1 MKTLRL
7 TFFLLLLTTTCFFHR
22 AFSADYT
29 QWRLP
34 EGAIKR
40 LGKGMIYGNISFSQD
55 GSLLAVASSI
65 GVWVYDG
72 YTGEEVGLFT
82 NHAVPITSVAVS
94 PDGKTVACS
103 NASEF
108 YVWDVDTGNLKLTI
122 SAHTS
127 DIESVAYSPDGKTL
141 ATVGGYDATAR
152 GYDTS
157 AKIWNASTGA
167 LIRSIDANT
176 DFVNTVAFSPD
187 GKTLATGGE
196 DDEISTIK
204 LWDTSNG
211 ELKSTLTMEEESVVW
226 RVREIA
232 FSPDG
237 SKIASCE
244 GWWHSGDTT
253 VKIWDVAS
261 SQLQST
267 LRGHVQGVYC
277 ISFSADGNTLAS
289 GSIDRTVCLWDV
301 ESGTYKTTLTAHRN
315 RINNVA
321 FSPDGRTLA
330 SSSQDGTVILWDAES
345 LKKRTTIT
353 EHTAWGAGIAFSPDG
368 KKIVTGCSDTTVR
381 IWDTFS
387 GRNVST
393 LRGHRGEVVSVAY
406 SSDGKTI
413 ASSAGFSPDRQ
424 WVYGDDTIRLWDAE
438 TGTQKSVLIGHGDYG
453 GSLTFSPI
461 DNILTGTRDSKLIMW
476 DTTTGHSLWTLS
488 VDDKDFLTDAFSPD
502 GKILGICSQ
511 REVNLYDLTT
521 RQLIK
526 SFSVPYQS
534 YSNITFSPDGKAIA
548 RAGSDDE
555 VHILRVNSGDIKT
568 ISIGHSGRYPP
579 VSAVFGPDNR
589 TLITGNAE
597 DRTIRFWDVV
607 NGEQKAIIHSI
618 PNGVHQIRFS
628 PDGST
633 FATDTWGGTILIWDY
648 HSIINP
654 TRHRADINGDGI
666 VDIIDLVYVARNFG
680 QIGANLADVNGDGIV
695 DIADL
700 LLVVGALDVAIAAP
714 LAKSRNLEITFT
726 RTDIQNWLSQARQ
739 LNTSDIISQKGI
751 QFLEQLLLA
760 LTPEKTTLLPNY
772 PNPFNPETWIPYQLS
787 ESSDVTIEIFSS
799 EGKLIRT
806 LDLGEKT
813 SGLYQSKGTAAYWD
827 GKNEIGEPV
836 ASGVYYYTLTAEQY
850 SATRK
855 MLIRK

>member
-7 TFFLLLLTTTCFFHR
+7 TFFLFLLTTTCFLPQ
-22 AFSADYT
+22 ANSADYT

-55 GSLLAVASSI
+55 GSLLAVASTI

-94 PDGKTVACS
+94 PDGRTVACS

-127 DIESVAYSPDGKTL
+127 DVESVAYSPDGKTL
-141 ATVGGYDATAR
+141 ATVG

-167 LIRSIDANT
+167 LIRSIDAHT
-176 DFVNTVAFSPD
+176 DSVDCVVFSPD
-187 GKTLATGGE
+187 GKILATGGE
-196 DDEISTIK
+196 DDEMGTIK

-211 ELKSTLTMEEESVVW
+211 ELKSTLTTGEEAVAW
-226 RVREIA
+226 GVREIA
-232 FSPDG
+232 FSSDG
-237 SKIASCE
+237 SKIASCA
-244 GWWHSGDTT
+244 GWWHFGDPT
-253 VKIWDVAS
+253 VKVWDVAS
-261 SQLQST
+261 LKLRST
-267 LRGHVQGVYC
+267 LRGHAKGVYSA
-277 ISFSADGNTLAS
+277 SFSADGKTLAS

-301 ESGTYKTTLTAHRN
+301 DTGAYKTTLIAHRHF
-315 RINNVA
+315 IISIA

-330 SSSQDGTVILWDAES
+330 SASRDGTIILWDAES
-345 LKKRTTIT
+345 LKERTTIT

-368 KKIVTGCSDTTVR
+368 KKIVTGCWDTTVR

-406 SSDGKTI
+406 SSDGRTI
-413 ASSAGFSPDRQ
+413 ASSAGFSPDHE
-424 WVYGDDTIRLWDAE
+424 WDIGDNTIRLWDAE
-438 TGTQKSVLIGHGDYG
+438 TGTQKSVIIGRGDYG

-461 DNILTGTRDSKLIMW
+461 DNILASTSDSKFILW
-476 DTTTGHSLWTLS
+476 DITTGNSLWTLTG
-488 VDDKDFLTDAFSPD
+488 DDKDFLTDAFSPD

-521 RQLIK
+521 RQLIE
-526 SFSVPYQS
+526 SFSVPYQE
-534 YSNITFSPDGKAIA
+534 YSNIAFSPDGETIA
-548 RAGSDDE
+548 KAGSDGE
-555 VHILRVNSGDIKT
+555 VLMLRVNSGDIKT
-568 ISIGHSGRYPP
+568 ISIGHTDGYPP

-607 NGEQKAIIHSI
+607 NGEQKAIIHGI

-628 PDGST
+628 PDGSR
-633 FATDTWGGTILIWDY
+633 FAADTWGGTILIWDY

-666 VDIIDLVYVARNFG
+666 VDITDLVYVARNFG
-680 QIGANLADVNGDGIV
+680 QMGSNVADVNGDGIV

-700 LLVVGALDVAIAAP
+700 LIVAGALDVATAAP
-714 LAKSRNLEITFT
+714 LAKSRNLHTT
-726 RTDIQNWLSQARQ
+726 LARTDIQNWLVQARQ
-739 LNTSDIISQKGI
+739 LNVLDVISHRGI

-760 LTPEKTTLLPNY
+760 STPEKTDLLPNY
-772 PNPFNPETWIPYQLS
+772 PNPFNPETWIPYQLAEQADVS
-787 ESSDVTIEIFSS
+787 IHIYSSD
-799 EGKLIRT
+799 GQLIRT
-806 LDLGEKT
+806 LDIGEQT
-813 SGLYQSKGTAAYWD
+813 AGLYQSKGTAAYWD
-827 GKNEIGEPV
+827 GKNDIGESV
-836 ASGVYYYTLTAEQY
+836 ASGVYYYTLTAGQY
-850 SATRK
+850 IATRK

>member
-7 TFFLLLLTTTCFFHR
+7 TFFSLLLTTTCFFHQ

-55 GSLLAVASSI
+55 SSLLAVASSI
-65 GVWVYDG
+65 GVWLYDG

-82 NHAVPITSVAVS
+82 NHAGPITSVAFS

-108 YVWDVDTGNLKLTI
+108 YIWDVDTGNLKLTI

-127 DIESVAYSPDGKTL
+127 DIETVAYSPDGKTL
-141 ATVGGYDATAR
+141 ATAGGYDE
-152 GYDTS
+152 S
-157 AKIWNASTGA
+157 AKIWDASTGA
-167 LIRSIDANT
+167 LIRSIDAHT
-176 DFVNTVAFSPD
+176 GSVDCVVFSPD
-187 GKTLATGGE
+187 GKILATGGE
-196 DDEISTIK
+196 DDRVNTIK
-204 LWDTSNG
+204 LWDPTNG
-211 ELKSTLTMEEESVVW
+211 ELQSTLTEGEEAGTLGI
-226 RVREIA
+226 RDID

-237 SKIASCE
+237 KKIASCE
-244 GWWHSGDTT
+244 GWWVFGGTT
-253 VKIWDVAS
+253 VNLWDIAS
-261 SQLQST
+261 LELQAT
-267 LRGHVQGVYC
+267 LNGHAKSVYC
-277 ISFSADGNTLAS
+277 VSFSADGKTLAS
-289 GSIDRTVCLWDV
+289 GSVDRTVCLWDV
-301 ESGTYKTTLTAHRN
+301 DTGAYKTTLIAHRHL
-315 RINNVA
+315 IISIE

-330 SSSQDGTVILWDAES
+330 SASRDGTIILWDAES
-345 LKKRTTIT
+345 LKERTTIT
-353 EHTAWGAGIAFSPDG
+353 EHTAWGTGIAFSPDG

-406 SSDGKTI
+406 SSDGQTI
-413 ASSAGFSPDRQ
+413 ASSASFSLDHE
-424 WVYGDDTIRLWDAE
+424 WDYGDNTIRLWDAE
-438 TGTQKSVLIGHGDYG
+438 TGTQKSVLLGYGDSG

-461 DNILTGTRDSKLIMW
+461 DNILASTSASKFILW
-476 DTTTGHSLWTLS
+476 DTTTGNSLWTLS
-488 VDDKDFLTDAFSPD
+488 VDDKDILTDAFSPD

-548 RAGSDDE
+548 RAGSDNE

-607 NGEQKAIIHSI
+607 NEEQKAIIHGI
-618 PNGVHQIRFS
+618 PNDVHQIRFS

-633 FATDTWGGTILIWDY
+633 FATLDTWGGTILIWDY
-648 HSIINP
+648 YSIINP

-666 VDIIDLVYVARNFG
+666 VDITDLVYVARNFG
-680 QIGANLADVNGDGIV
+680 QMGANVADVNGDGIV

-787 ESSDVTIEIFSS
+787 ESTNVSIQIYSS
-799 EGKLIRT
+799 EGLLVRT
-806 LDLGEKT
+806 LDIGNQPA
-813 SGLYQSKGTAAYWD
+813 GHYQYKDHAAYWD

-836 ASGVYYYTLTAEQY
+836 ASGVYYYTLTAGQY